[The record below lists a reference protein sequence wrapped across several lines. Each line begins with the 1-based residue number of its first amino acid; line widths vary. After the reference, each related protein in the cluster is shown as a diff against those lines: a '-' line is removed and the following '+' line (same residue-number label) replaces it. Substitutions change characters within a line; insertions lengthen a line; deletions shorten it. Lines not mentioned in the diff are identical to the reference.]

1 MARVLL
7 TRRWLLIE
15 LAHARSWLLVELA
28 RKERRLL
35 IELAHARRW
44 LLVESARKKRRLLV
58 ELARAKVVW
67 PDVRSSLEFKVA
79 LLLFAIFTVGLAVLA
94 FIAR

>member
-28 RKERRLL
+28 R
-35 IELAHARRW
+35 
-44 LLVESARKKRRLLV
+44 
-58 ELARAKVVW
+58 AKVVW
-67 PDVRSSLEFKVA
+67 PDIKTSLEFKIA
-79 LLLFAIFTVGLAVLA
+79 LLLFVIFTVGVAVLGL
-94 FIAR
+94 IVRR